1 MDLEYIKK
9 VKEWVEIDNNIIRQQ
24 DLVKHHIESLNQNK
38 ELISPLIDKKKIIED
53 DIVDYISKNKFEKL
67 TVNISDGSIKFG
79 KKTTQQPMNMKLLKS
94 ILDKYSEENTDVDT
108 GHIYDFI
115 SENIEK
121 KTNYFMKRDIK

>member
-67 TVNISDGSIKFG
+67 TVNISDGS
-79 KKTTQQPMNMKLLKS
+79 LKS

-108 GHIYDFI
+108 GHIYNFI